1 MPPMVSDRRS
11 PWHRYLPVLQ
21 WLPEYRP
28 AYLLGDLT
36 AGIIVASLLVPQ
48 SMAYA
53 LLAGLPPQVG
63 LYASITP
70 PLLYG
75 LLGSSRVLAVGPVA
89 VDSLMVGAAI
99 APLAA
104 PDTPQYLGLALTI
117 ALVVGLLDLSLGLLR
132 LGFLVNF
139 LSRSVISGFMAGAAV
154 IIALSQVKHLLGL
167 SIPNR
172 ESVLQLVPL
181 LVTHLG
187 QINPITLGLGLAS
200 AGILLYFNGPLV
212 DQLQGRGWSP
222 QWILPL
228 TKGAPL
234 LVVILGTLVVHH
246 LHLDQI
252 AGVRVVG
259 EIPAGLPPLILPQL
273 DLTTLPA
280 LLPVCL
286 AIALVGYME
295 GFAGGQA
302 LASKRRETVDPNQEL
317 IALGMA
323 NLGSAL
329 SGGYP
334 VTGGVSRSV
343 VNFSAGANTGLASMI
358 TGLLVALTVVFLT
371 PLFYFLPQTCLAAII
386 ITAVYKLIDLG
397 HLGRLWAY
405 DRADALA
412 WLVTFVTVMALGVQ
426 QGVIWGGLLALGL
439 HLWRTSHPHI
449 AIVGRLGQSEHFRNV
464 QRHPVTTSPEV
475 LAVRLDESLYF
486 ANAKYLETFIM
497 RAISDQLAVKKVLLV
512 CSAINLIDASALEI
526 LEGLVADLQDLGI
539 GFYLSEVK
547 GPVMDRLVQ
556 IGFIDFLGTDHVFL
570 STDQAMRELGGI

>member
-1 MPPMVSDRRS
+1 MVSDRRS
-11 PWHRYLPVLQ
+11 PWHRYLPMLQ

-28 AYLLGDLT
+28 AYLVGDLT
-36 AGIIVASLLVPQ
+36 AGMIVASLLVPQ

-53 LLAGLPPQVG
+53 LLAGLPAQVG

-70 PLLYG
+70 PILYG

-117 ALVVGLLDLSLGLLR
+117 ALVVGLLDLALGLLR

-167 SIPNR
+167 SIPSR
-172 ESVLQLVPL
+172 ESVLQLAPL
-181 LVTHLG
+181 LITHLG
-187 QINPITLGLGLAS
+187 QINPISLGLGLAS
-200 AGILLYFNGPLV
+200 GAILLYCHGPLAG
-212 DQLQGRGWSP
+212 QLQGRGWSP

-234 LVVILGTLVVHH
+234 LVVILGTLVVYH
-246 LHLDQI
+246 LHLDQT

-259 EIPAGLPPLILPQL
+259 EIPAGLPPLTLPQL

-302 LASKRRETVDPNQEL
+302 LASKRRERVDPNQEL
-317 IALGMA
+317 IALGIA
-323 NLGSAL
+323 NLGAAL
-329 SGGYP
+329 GGGYP

-358 TGLLVALTVVFLT
+358 TGLLVALTVVFFT

-397 HLGRLWAY
+397 HLQRLWAY

-412 WLVTFVTVMALGVQ
+412 WLVTFATVMALGVQ

-486 ANAKYLETFIM
+486 ANAKYLETFLNQ
-497 RAISDQLAVKKVLLV
+497 AISDHLAVKKVLLV

-556 IGFIDFLGTDHVFL
+556 IGFIDFLGADHLFL
-570 STDQAMRELGGI
+570 TTDQAMRELGGI

>member
-1 MPPMVSDRRS
+1 MVSDRRS
-11 PWHRYLPVLQ
+11 PWHRYLPMLQ

-28 AYLLGDLT
+28 AYLVGDLT
-36 AGIIVASLLVPQ
+36 AGMIVASLLVPQ

-53 LLAGLPPQVG
+53 LLAGLPAQVG

-117 ALVVGLLDLSLGLLR
+117 ALVVGLLDLALGVLR

-181 LVTHLG
+181 LITHLG
-187 QINPITLGLGLAS
+187 QINPITVGLGLAS
-200 AGILLYFNGPLV
+200 GAILLYCHGPLAG
-212 DQLQGRGWSP
+212 QLQGRGWSP

-234 LVVILGTLVVHH
+234 LVVILGTLVVYH
-246 LHLDQI
+246 LHLDQT

-259 EIPAGLPPLILPQL
+259 EIPAGLPPLTLPQL

-302 LASKRRETVDPNQEL
+302 LASKRRERVDPNQEL
-317 IALGMA
+317 IALGIA
-323 NLGSAL
+323 NLGAAL
-329 SGGYP
+329 GGGYP

-343 VNFSAGANTGLASMI
+343 VNFSAGAHTGLASVV
-358 TGLLVALTVVFLT
+358 TGGLVALTVVFFT

-397 HLGRLWAY
+397 HLQRLWAY

-412 WLVTFVTVMALGVQ
+412 WLVTFATVMALGVQ

-486 ANAKYLETFIM
+486 ANAKYLETFLNQ
-497 RAISDQLAVKKVLLV
+497 AIADHLAVKKILLV

-556 IGFIDFLGTDHVFL
+556 IGFIDFLGADHLFL
-570 STDQAMRELGGI
+570 TTDQAMRELGGI

>member
-1 MPPMVSDRRS
+1 MVRDRRPVS
-11 PWHRYLPVLQ
+11 PWCQYLPVLQ
-21 WLPEYRP
+21 WLPQYRRTQ
-28 AYLLGDLT
+28 LVGDLT

-63 LYASITP
+63 LYASIAP
-70 PLLYG
+70 PVLYG

-99 APLAA
+99 APLA
-104 PDTPQYLGLALTI
+104 TPNTSQYLGLALTI
-117 ALVVGLLDLSLGLLR
+117 ALVVGLLDLALGVLR

-167 SIPNR
+167 PIPNR

-200 AGILLYFNGPLV
+200 AGILLYFNGPLAG
-212 DQLQGRGWSP
+212 QLQRRGWHP
-222 QWILPL
+222 QHILPV
-228 TKGAPL
+228 TKAAPL
-234 LVVILGTLVVHH
+234 LVVILGTLLVSR
-246 LHLDQI
+246 LHLDQT

-259 EIPAGLPPLILPQL
+259 KIPAGLPPLTLPQL
-273 DLTTLPA
+273 DLASLPA

-317 IALGMA
+317 IAFGIA

-343 VNFSAGANTGLASMI
+343 VNFSAGANTGLASVI
-358 TGLLVALTVVFLT
+358 TGLLVALTVLFLT

-397 HLGRLWAY
+397 HLRRLWAY

-412 WLVTFVTVMALGVQ
+412 WLVTFATVMALGVQ
-426 QGVIWGGLLALGL
+426 QGVILGGLLALGL

-486 ANAKYLETFIM
+486 ANAKYLETFLK
-497 RAISDQLAVKKVLLV
+497 RAIADHLAVKKVLLV

-526 LEGLVADLQDLGI
+526 LEGLVADLQDLGM

-556 IGFIDFLGTDHVFL
+556 IGFIDALGADHVFL
-570 STDQAMRELGGI
+570 TTDQAMRELGGV

>member
-1 MPPMVSDRRS
+1 
-11 PWHRYLPVLQ
+11 VLQ
-21 WLPEYRP
+21 WLSEYRP
-28 AYLLGDLT
+28 AYLVGDLT

-75 LLGSSRVLAVGPVA
+75 VLGSSRVLAVGPVA

-117 ALVVGLLDLSLGLLR
+117 ALMVGLLDLSLGLLR

-181 LVTHLG
+181 LITHLG

-200 AGILLYFNGPLV
+200 AGVLLYFNGPLV
-212 DQLQGRGWSP
+212 GQLQGRGWSP

-228 TKGAPL
+228 AKGAPL
-234 LVVILGTLVVHH
+234 LVVILGTLVVYH
-246 LHLDQI
+246 LHLDQT

-259 EIPAGLPPLILPQL
+259 EIPAGLPPLTLPQL

-302 LASKRRETVDPNQEL
+302 LASKRRERVDPNQEL
-317 IALGMA
+317 IALGIA
-323 NLGSAL
+323 NLGAAL
-329 SGGYP
+329 GGGYP

-397 HLGRLWAY
+397 HLQRLWAY

-412 WLVTFVTVMALGVQ
+412 WLVTFATVMALGVQ

-486 ANAKYLETFIM
+486 ANAKYLETFLNQ
-497 RAISDQLAVKKVLLV
+497 AIADQLAVKKILLV

-526 LEGLVADLQDLGI
+526 LEGLVADLKDLGI

-556 IGFIDFLGTDHVFL
+556 IGFIDFLGADHLFL
-570 STDQAMRELGGI
+570 TTDQAMRELGGI

>member
-1 MPPMVSDRRS
+1 MVSDRRS

-21 WLPEYRP
+21 WLSEYRP
-28 AYLLGDLT
+28 AYLVGDLT

-53 LLAGLPPQVG
+53 LLAGLPAQVG

-70 PLLYG
+70 PILYG

-99 APLAA
+99 APLAT

-117 ALVVGLLDLSLGLLR
+117 ALMVGLLDLSLGLLR

-181 LVTHLG
+181 LITHLG

-200 AGILLYFNGPLV
+200 AGVLLYFNGPLV
-212 DQLQGRGWSP
+212 GQLQGRGWSP

-228 TKGAPL
+228 AKGAPL
-234 LVVILGTLVVHH
+234 LVVILGTLVVYH
-246 LHLDQI
+246 LHLDQT

-259 EIPAGLPPLILPQL
+259 EIPAGLPPLTLPQL

-302 LASKRRETVDPNQEL
+302 LASKRRERVDPNQEL
-317 IALGMA
+317 IALGIA
-323 NLGSAL
+323 NLGAAL
-329 SGGYP
+329 GGGYP

-397 HLGRLWAY
+397 HLQRLWAY

-412 WLVTFVTVMALGVQ
+412 WLVTFATVMALGVQ

-486 ANAKYLETFIM
+486 ANAKYLETFLNQ
-497 RAISDQLAVKKVLLV
+497 AIADQLAVKKILLV

-526 LEGLVADLQDLGI
+526 LEGLVADLKDLGI

-556 IGFIDFLGTDHVFL
+556 IGFIDFLGADHLFL
-570 STDQAMRELGGI
+570 TTDQAMRELGGI